1 MSSNSN
7 RINKI
12 YKSRNVLLTQLNDRN
27 YEISQYDNFSINE
40 VDAMLSNSQLDMLV
54 THRKNGKK
62 VYVKYY
68 FTLKQSTR
76 QIKPQTLDD
85 IIEDLYTIEE
95 VLTKKDTLMIIID
108 DEPNDTILAKLRYI
122 YEREQLFVIIH
133 NINRLQTNILKH
145 EMVPAMRV
153 LNEEETVELKNRL
166 HIKNEHLQLPEI
178 SRFDPQA
185 LVVGVR
191 PGEICKID
199 RSSVTALNTEYY
211 RICI

>member
-12 YKSRNVLLTQLNDRN
+12 YKSRNVLLAQLNDRN

-54 THRKNGKK
+54 THRTNGNK

>member
-12 YKSRNVLLTQLNDRN
+12 YKSRNVILTQLNDRN

>member
-54 THRKNGKK
+54 THRTNGKK

>member
-12 YKSRNVLLTQLNDRN
+12 YKSRNVLLAQLNDRN